1 MLRVVLDFDSR
12 RFGESLLS
20 HQTLKMI
27 SILRTWLTS
36 SLLSLFFLLLRLAKL
51 CLFSYWF
58 HLSSHLG
65 RLLLSLSVSRVTSVR
80 RQRFVL
86 TMALL

>member
-20 HQTLKMI
+20 HQKLKMI
-27 SILRTWLTS
+27 SILRTFLS
-36 SLLSLFFLLLRLAKL
+36 PDEFSSLFFLLRLAKL

-58 HLSSHLG
+58 HFSSHLG

>member
-27 SILRTWLTS
+27 SILRTLLTS
-36 SLLSLFFLLLRLAKL
+36 SLLSLFFLFRLAKL

-58 HLSSHLG
+58 HFSFHLG